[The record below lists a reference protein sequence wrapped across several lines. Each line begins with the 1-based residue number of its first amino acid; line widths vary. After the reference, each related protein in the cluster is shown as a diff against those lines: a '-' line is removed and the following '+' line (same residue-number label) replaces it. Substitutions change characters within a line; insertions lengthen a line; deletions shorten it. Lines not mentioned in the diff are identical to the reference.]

1 MANNLVVQ
9 LLLKTGTFSDDLK
22 TARGQVQNFQKGCQ
36 NASDAMD
43 AFGKSLGVDI
53 GGLTKFA
60 PAAAAAAAAGKILKD
75 SFKNNTDAMDNF
87 NREAEVVKATYR
99 SLTTQLFK
107 NGSMTMDFKGIAT
120 QAREYYDAIDQAG
133 VAQVAITNE
142 LKLQQVEY
150 DQLYATAM
158 DVSLSEVTRLEA
170 LNEAS
175 NVLEHQLTL
184 KRQMAQFDRQAAKE
198 GLENGLVSSGINKY
212 WLETE
217 GQNML
222 KELLQFDSSNGQYM
236 FDTFFGSVN
245 PNSARNGVFNTGI
258 YARTIEKMKTRE
270 GAKAVEREALEKGYN
285 NVTEYLDALRREEEQ
300 ATEVINSTK
309 YQLAQ
314 ALHNMRGS
322 TQGFEQ
328 ISKYILLVLND
339 FGLQQIDAEAKQT
352 RALIER
358 LRKRIT
364 GRDGSTKIYGEGS
377 IGYLE
382 SELTK
387 YNEDLKSALDQN
399 TRDIVL
405 DKIAATQATIDAM
418 RGKNKGTELT
428 KGSQNWLSSE
438 IEKID
443 TEISNL
449 DLGLPESQPLLQKM
463 NDWENSWEEFVNS
476 LTEEERKRLDQFE
489 KNMKKRWDLM
499 NIKLGYSAAL
509 SSAQGN
515 KTPGTTPAKTEDKEY
530 LKGSYGY
537 KKAGLIKRIDEI
549 RTTLTEGVN
558 LSNEDIKKKIAEL
571 KALEQELSDL
581 EEKFGFKTV
590 IKQGTNAWDE
600 FNSAMAD
607 TSTIVNSLTD
617 TFKENSEVTAA
628 SILQMVSTTLPA
640 IGSLISAI
648 SALTAAE
655 AVEAGVAA
663 TGKAVS
669 TSKHWIE
676 AISAVAALG
685 AVVAAAIS
693 AANKPNIQRFANG
706 GIVGG
711 TSFTGD
717 RVSAQVNSGEMILNK
732 SQQANLFRIANGGS
746 AGGKEV
752 TFRISGTDLVGV
764 MNNINRKNK
773 MIR

>member
-9 LLLKTGTFSDDLK
+9 LLLKTGTFSNDLK
-22 TARGQVQNFQKGCQ
+22 TAKGQVQNFQKGCQ
-36 NASDAMD
+36 NAGDAMS
-43 AFGKSLGVDI
+43 AFGRSLGVNI
-53 GGLTKFA
+53 GSLTRFA
-60 PAAAAAAAAGKILKD
+60 PAAAAAAAAGKVLKD
-75 SFKNNTDAMDNF
+75 SFKNNTDAMDAF
-87 NREAEVVKATYR
+87 NREAEVVKSTYR
-99 SLTTQLFK
+99 SLTAQLFK
-107 NGSMTMDFKGIAT
+107 NGSMTMDFKGIAA
-120 QAREYYDAIDQAG
+120 QAREYYDALDQAN
-133 VAQVAITNE
+133 VASVAITNE

-150 DQLYATAM
+150 DRLYATAM
-158 DVSLSEVTRLEA
+158 DVSLSEVDRLEA

-175 NVLEHQLTL
+175 RVMEHQITL

-217 GQNML
+217 GQKML
-222 KELLQFDSSNGQYM
+222 KELLQFDSTNGQYM
-236 FDTFFGSVN
+236 FDTYFGSVN
-245 PNSARNGVFNTGI
+245 PNSARTGVFTGHKGAYDTAI
-258 YARTIEKMKTRE
+258 DAISTMGKKQQEEYARSRGYKSVQEMLDKLKAEQENSTKT
-270 GAKAVEREALEKGYN
+270 
-285 NVTEYLDALRREEEQ
+285 
-300 ATEVINSTK
+300 INSTK

-322 TQGFEQ
+322 TQGYEQ
-328 ISKYILLVLND
+328 ISKYILLYLND

-364 GRDGSTKIYGEGS
+364 GRDGSTKTYKEGS

-382 SELTK
+382 NELTK
-387 YNEDLKSALDQN
+387 YNEELKSALDQN
-399 TRDIVL
+399 ARDIVL

-418 RGKNKGTELT
+418 KGKNNGTELT
-428 KGSQNWLSSE
+428 KGSQSWLSAE

-463 NDWENSWEEFVNS
+463 NDWEGSWEEFVNN
-476 LTEEERKRLDQFE
+476 LTEEERKLFDQFA
-489 KNMKKRWDLM
+489 KNMKRRWDLV

-515 KTPGTTPAKTEDKEY
+515 KTPETKPTTSEKTY

-537 KKAGLIKRIDEI
+537 KKAELNKRIDEI

-558 LSNEDIKKKIAEL
+558 LSAEDIKKKIAEL
-571 KALEQELSDL
+571 KALEKEVSDL

-607 TSTIVNSLTD
+607 TSTIVNTLTN

-640 IGSLISAI
+640 IGSLISSI

-676 AISAVAALG
+676 AIAAVAALG

-693 AANKPNIQRFANG
+693 AASKPNIQRFANG

-711 TSFTGD
+711 SSFTGD

-732 SQQANLFRIANGGS
+732 TQQANLFKLANGG
-746 AGGKEV
+746 GTGKEV
-752 TFRISGTDLVGV
+752 TFHISGTDLVGV

-773 MIR
+773 VIR